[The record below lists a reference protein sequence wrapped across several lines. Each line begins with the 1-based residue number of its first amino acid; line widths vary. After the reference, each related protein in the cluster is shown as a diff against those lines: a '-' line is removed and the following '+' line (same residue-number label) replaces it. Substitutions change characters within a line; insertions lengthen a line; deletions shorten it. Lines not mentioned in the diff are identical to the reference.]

1 MFSVALREFAF
12 HKHLEVLDA
21 LATLC
26 EYAKSFF
33 LGWVGDSIHDDKEKK
48 REKLSSR

>member
-12 HKHLEVLDA
+12 HIHLKVLDA

-33 LGWVGDSIHDDKEKK
+33 WVGFEDSIIHDKKEMK
-48 REKLSSR
+48 KLSSR